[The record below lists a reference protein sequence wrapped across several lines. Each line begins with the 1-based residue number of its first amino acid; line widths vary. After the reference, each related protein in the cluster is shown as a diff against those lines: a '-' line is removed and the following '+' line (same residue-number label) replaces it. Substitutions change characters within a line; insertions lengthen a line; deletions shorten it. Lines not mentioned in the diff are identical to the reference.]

1 VTDMEKSLK
10 ALLNISTG
18 PAAAQAK
25 LPPTPSAAATA
36 SAPSN
41 PLLDLVTPVSHCR
54 TLMTQLACSGRG
66 LPRYDYISDPA
77 TGLVA
82 AQVTLDDGS
91 MFHSPL
97 PSREREEASEGAAR
111 AALEGMGLLPVERSS
126 SGSKGRGKGKRGRGR
141 GSDQEN
147 KYQPWAQYSGQ
158 EEVVQA
164 QQVEKRK
171 QEKGNNQGRAG
182 TDQMDIRFR
191 NKEGQ
196 QQQQATV
203 KPAFVPLQVS
213 RKAAKSKEKEVDG
226 VAEEEVLPMLEEVQR
241 EGIKGGAAPGGK
253 GAASKESTPQRGQ
266 GRGARRKPRIAANF
280 GGVAPQ

>member
-1 VTDMEKSLK
+1 
-10 ALLNISTG
+10 
-18 PAAAQAK
+18 
-25 LPPTPSAAATA
+25 
-36 SAPSN
+36 
-41 PLLDLVTPVSHCR
+41 
-54 TLMTQLACSGRG
+54 MTQLACSGRG

-97 PSREREEASEGAAR
+97 PSREREEASEGAAK
-111 AALEGMGLLPVERSS
+111 AAQEGMGLLPAERSS
-126 SGSKGRGKGKRGRGR
+126 SDCKGRGKGKRGRGR

-147 KYQPWAQYSGQ
+147 KYQPWAQYGGQ

-171 QEKGNNQGRAG
+171 QEKGNNQERAG

-191 NKEGQ
+191 NKEGQQ

-241 EGIKGGAAPGGK
+241 EGIKGGAALGGK